1 MSNNLYFIGI
11 IAKALS
17 QRETGESLKQ
27 AFEEIRSLGSKPEYK
42 QGFRQFKRF
51 MNVIKDHVKKKHSN
65 MLEADLIS
73 EMIIDMATDNFDGND
88 KDKQEVLNIIKS
100 YPQLQKEHEQFVAEI
115 KGLSRKSKGIGISVS
130 RGNRIIGSVT
140 FADIP
145 ASKTIYD
152 ITPGI
157 YSIAFDTGRL
167 IWKGELAGQDLVWA
181 RAYPGKPV
189 KLAADTTQRK
199 ANPTRKISFFNG
211 EIIIR
216 VFAGIESGRIVI
228 ILKTLGDS
236 K

>member
-1 MSNNLYFIGI
+1 MSNNLYFIKI

-17 QRETGESLKQ
+17 RRETGESLKQ
-27 AFEEIRSLGSKPEYK
+27 AFEEIKSLGSRPEYK

-65 MLEADLIS
+65 TLETDLIS

-88 KDKQEVLNIIKS
+88 EDKQELLNIIKS
-100 YPQLQKEHEQFVAEI
+100 YPQLQKEHDQFIAEI
-115 KGLSRKSKGIGISVS
+115 KGLSRKPKGIGISVS
-130 RGNRIIGSVT
+130 HGNRIIGSIT

-145 ASKTIYD
+145 ASKAID
-152 ITPGI
+152 NITPGI
-157 YSIAFDTGRL
+157 YIATFNTGRL
-167 IWKGELAGQDLVWA
+167 IWKGELTGQDLVWYK
-181 RAYPGKPV
+181 AYPGKPV
-189 KLAADTTQRK
+189 KLAADTGQRK
-199 ANPTRKISFFNG
+199 ANPTREISLFNG

-228 ILKTLGDS
+228 TLNDPGDS